1 MTNLL
6 DGMGIGLLDEPATP
20 PAPKKC
26 DWKKCKTNHTQ
37 DISYPAGGTVDKS
50 GGYADDWVGAN
61 LEPWKK
67 YGDGCDSL
75 ARRPDFL
82 AETPGASYVA
92 TASALK
98 HPAYHTQKHHL
109 VSVKLFKD
117 VPDLGHNGKLVDYD
131 VNHKNN
137 GVCLPSYVVDIV
149 RHDLQ
154 CHRGNHPNSLY
165 YDHVR
170 PLLIALEERCIQYC
184 HSDFDGDMTSQKT
197 LVDGIDRL
205 SRRTELQILAWRW
218 LLRSDAAQERIDSKA
233 AYARRLAATAG
244 S

>member
-1 MTNLL
+1 MTQVGE
-6 DGMGIGLLDEPATP
+6 DVQVGLMTDPASP
-20 PAPKKC
+20 PVPKKC

-37 DISYPAGGTVDKS
+37 DIAYPAGGTVDKS

-82 AETPGASYVA
+82 AETPGASYVS

-98 HPAYHTQKHHL
+98 HPQYHTQKHHL

-117 VPDLGHNGKLVDYD
+117 VPDLSYNCKLVGYD

-165 YDHVR
+165 YDHLS
-170 PLLIALEERCIQYC
+170 PLLSDMEARCVRYC
-184 HSDFDGDMTSQKT
+184 HGDFDGNMTVQKT
-197 LVDGIDRL
+197 LVDELDRL
-205 SRRTELQILAWRW
+205 SRRTEGQIKAWKW
-218 LLRSDAAQERIDSKA
+218 LLRSAAAQERIDSKA
-233 AYARRLAATAG
+233 AYARRLITAG